1 MADAYFS
8 PHGRRDVLDAVA
20 SEHCCRAGG
29 VMVVS
34 CTQHRARAAR
44 VAATRLHRETR
55 RLLLL
60 DDTTR
65 ASDPNAWAYVGISSR
80 REGARLAWE
89 SRVRNAVCPPPTHAH
104 LHCHTLLWFAAAAW
118 PADAWKRP
126 FGMPVASARRQTW
139 AASPAYRTLSLR
151 RLFSKAT
158 HAGARRCLRLEK

>member
-1 MADAYFS
+1 MDRQRGLSVTARLQHASLKAESVWPTRTFR
-8 PHGRRDVLDAVA
+8 HTVLAMFLMPVA

-60 DDTTR
+60 DNTTR

-89 SRVRNAVCPPPTHAH
+89 SRVRNAVCSPPTRASALPHAA
-104 LHCHTLLWFAAAAW
+104 LVRRCSLARRRLEE
-118 PADAWKRP
+118 P
-126 FGMPVASARRQTW
+126 FGMPVASARRQT
-139 AASPAYRTLSLR
+139 
-151 RLFSKAT
+151 
-158 HAGARRCLRLEK
+158 